1 MTTEEDAS
9 EPRAQVAVEGP
20 AFTLAVKFLAGLLML
35 ALVVYGAR
43 GVVKLIDQPG
53 APAALALIALAVA
66 WLVLCYGWM
75 LRSRTSIGPTHIH
88 QTWVR
93 PKHVALVDIT
103 QLKLIFIPGLAWLVS
118 PRLVVRTREPGSIV
132 FHAADPKVLEAIVRL
147 TMRQRT

>member
-1 MTTEEDAS
+1 MTDNEDAGQA
-9 EPRAQVAVEGP
+9 PPQVAVEGP
-20 AFTLAVKFLAGLLML
+20 AFTLGVKLLAGLLML
-35 ALVVYGAR
+35 ALAVYGAR
-43 GVVKLIDQPG
+43 GITKVIDQPG
-53 APAALALIALAVA
+53 APAALSLIALAIV
-66 WLVLCYGWM
+66 WLVLCYWWM

-147 TMRQRT
+147 AMRQRQ